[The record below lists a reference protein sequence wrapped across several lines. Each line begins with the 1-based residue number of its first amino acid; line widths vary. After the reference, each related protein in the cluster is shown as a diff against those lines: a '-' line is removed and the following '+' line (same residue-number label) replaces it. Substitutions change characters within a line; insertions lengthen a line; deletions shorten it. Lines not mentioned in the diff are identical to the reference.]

1 MSTGPRKGFPILL
14 WVFRKVSNWMVSN
27 LTRLAGIQT
36 TNNPSDKKSSYIIM
50 IFPRPKMDHAQSQQS
65 GKLSCWCN
73 PAVLLW
79 LLDAENKK
87 HRFLTL
93 NEATEIGVL
102 RISGGLCAYIEF
114 RHSKNAEISTL
125 KWSSL
130 CMKPLQ
136 KMEFIGSSRQKF
148 QNHCL
153 QNYKQKPPENASL
166 SHFPV
171 VF

>member
-1 MSTGPRKGFPILL
+1 MGWKLL
-14 WVFRKVSNWMVSN
+14 W
-27 LTRLAGIQT
+27 LTGIQT
-36 TNNPSDKKSSYIIM
+36 TNNSSDKKSSYIIM
-50 IFPRPKMDHAQSQQS
+50 IFPRPKMDHAQSRQS
-65 GKLSCWCN
+65 GKLSCWWK
-73 PAVLLW
+73 PTILLW

-87 HRFLTL
+87 HRFPMLHW
-93 NEATEIGVL
+93 ASGIGVL

-130 CMKPLQ
+130 CAKPLQ

-148 QNHCL
+148 QKCRL
-153 QNYKQKPPENASL
+153 QNYKQKPPQNAFL
-166 SHFPV
+166 SHFAV